1 MAAKKKA
8 SSSKRSSSK
17 KADATKTPSGA
28 SKKSKVEHRRPA
40 VAPGD
45 LAGAEYNPART
56 EEGDRVAATGANPA
70 ASRAGVFAAIGT
82 TETEGGSKFDLA
94 QFDGGSVVLSV
105 DGNDVNLTQADQI
118 NLRKLLDQGIQR

>member
-1 MAAKKKA
+1 MAATK
-8 SSSKRSSSK
+8 SGSKRSSSSK
-17 KADATKTPSGA
+17 KTDATKTPAKA

-45 LAGAEYNPART
+45 LAGAEYDPART
-56 EEGDRVAATGANPA
+56 EEGDRVAATGANPP
-70 ASRAGVFAAIGT
+70 ASRAGVFAHIGSS
-82 TETEGGSKFDLA
+82 ETEGGAKFDLS

-105 DGNDVNLTQADQI
+105 EGKEINLTQADQI